1 MVGREHQGTAELRS
15 SRLGSVGA
23 PEPDRAPA
31 NEVADHDPIGVPF
44 PDRHLINADHLWG
57 PRAGTAELLPHV
69 LRLGG
74 STWEPTGL
82 LAEPQTVVTAL
93 AVGPGDQV
101 VVATTAADIL
111 RSKDAGRTWQAL
123 LQRGRPAAS
132 GR

>member
-1 MVGREHQGTAELRS
+1 MPITS
-15 SRLGSVGA
+15 GA
-23 PEPDRAPA
+23 
-31 NEVADHDPIGVPF
+31 GVPA
-44 PDRHLINADHLWG
+44 R
-57 PRAGTAELLPHV
+57 RSCSRHV
-69 LRLGG
+69 LRPGG